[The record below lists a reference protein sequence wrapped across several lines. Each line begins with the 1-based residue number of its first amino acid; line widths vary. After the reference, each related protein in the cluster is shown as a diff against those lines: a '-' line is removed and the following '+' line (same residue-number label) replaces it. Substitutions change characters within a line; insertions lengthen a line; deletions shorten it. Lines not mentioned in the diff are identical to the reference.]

1 MAEKSTLKPI
11 SKAEDNGYIT
21 QMSDSDME
29 AKIKIVKENHSE
41 LIQIKNYIVK
51 KHLKKIDKEGSI
63 DVLRSAIPSL
73 LLLLFSIVVDVAYV
87 PFLGQVANS
96 FANYLFPGASFTN
109 QNLVPKGFWWL
120 PFAAYILFILFAYFS
135 NRSLKKQI
143 ATKGPAADIIARII
157 ESYSGLVDA
166 IGTAMPL
173 LGAAI
178 LLISIKIGPT
188 IFLGF
193 SVPFEIKSII
203 ILAIAKLF
211 GSVFEIQGLQF
222 QAITE
227 EVSKFETEYSFFN
240 QSMNQVRL
248 VDSIRSAN
256 QELVMSLVSSGGVKP
271 ITKEEAEQIFKFI
284 KLSYGINE
292 EFAKNIASL
301 KNTIS
306 ELSHIQVFDPAL
318 VKQISDTMNSLTNIA
333 AIIQKTTEYTN
344 VLRNNM
350 TEVSKIGT
358 EISNIKFPDMKILV
372 EMQKTS
378 QMLVETISNLKDS
391 TALKSLDNLVYL
403 AGKR

>member
-1 MAEKSTLKPI
+1 MAEKPTLKPI
-11 SKAEDNGYIT
+11 DTSSSDDISL
-21 QMSDSDME
+21 MSDREME
-29 AKIKIVKENHSE
+29 EKIKIVKENHSE
-41 LIQIKNYIVK
+41 LIQIRNYIIK
-51 KHLKKIDKEGSI
+51 KHLKKIDREGSI
-63 DVLRSAIPSL
+63 DVLRSAFPSL
-73 LLLLFSIVVDVAYV
+73 LLLLFSVVVDVSYV
-87 PFLGQVANS
+87 PILGQVANS

-143 ATKGPAADIIARII
+143 ATKGPAADIISRII

-178 LLISIKIGPT
+178 LLISIKVGPT

-211 GSVFEIQGLQF
+211 GSVFEVQGLQF

-248 VDSIRSAN
+248 VESIKVAN
-256 QELVMSLVSSGGVKP
+256 EELIMNLVSTGGVKP
-271 ITKEEAEQIFKFI
+271 LTKEDAEQVFKFI

-292 EFAKNIASL
+292 EFAKNITTL

-306 ELSHIQVFDPAL
+306 ELSHIQVFDPNL
-318 VKQISDTMNSLTNIA
+318 VRQISDTLGTLTNISS
-333 AIIQKTTEYTN
+333 IIQKTTEYSTVLKTN
-344 VLRNNM
+344 LS
-350 TEVSKIGT
+350 EVSRIGS
-358 EISNIKFPDMKILV
+358 EINNIKIPDAQIFREV
-372 EMQKTS
+372 QKTS
-378 QMLVETISNLKDS
+378 QMLIETITNLRDSN
-391 TALKSLDNLVYL
+391 ALKSLENLVYL